1 MLSYCKDYMWLSLL
15 QAISYS
21 EKTYMNTENTFLSA
35 KKAFLHF
42 NNAFLHIKT
51 ACNAIRLDLTVL
63 EQDYVN
69 ILECIFL
76 QLRGPF
82 LLACDFIYYV
92 PTFYL
97 FTAVCLENLP
107 TLPT

>member
-1 MLSYCKDYMWLSLL
+1 MLSYRKDHMWLSSL
-15 QAISYS
+15 QAISHF
-21 EKTYMNTENTFLSA
+21 EKTYMNTEIAFLYA
-35 KKAFLHF
+35 KKAFLRF
-42 NNAFLHIKT
+42 KKAFLHVKT
-51 ACNAIRLDLTVL
+51 ACNAISLDLTVL

-92 PTFYL
+92 PTFYIL
-97 FTAVCLENLP
+97 L
-107 TLPT
+107 